1 MANRQSNRGVR
12 PKTCKPV
19 GPFHVLA
26 CPRIMLATKGVTD
39 LPRERVR
46 DLAASVLSSPRNHK
60 DKAVA
65 MAGEGSPPHDR
76 SSIESGNQRPV
87 TSCRRDAE
95 CRHCARPTL
104 LLSLKQTSG
113 FRRIPKRPKHQR
125 PNLFHTHL

>member
-1 MANRQSNRGVR
+1 MANLHSNRGVR

-76 SSIESGNQRPV
+76 SSIENSYFVRREYRTAKDVASPTCLIRVRAALPAASADRP
-87 TSCRRDAE
+87 
-95 CRHCARPTL
+95 L
-104 LLSLKQTSG
+104 LPQLQAS
-113 FRRIPKRPKHQR
+113 
-125 PNLFHTHL
+125 